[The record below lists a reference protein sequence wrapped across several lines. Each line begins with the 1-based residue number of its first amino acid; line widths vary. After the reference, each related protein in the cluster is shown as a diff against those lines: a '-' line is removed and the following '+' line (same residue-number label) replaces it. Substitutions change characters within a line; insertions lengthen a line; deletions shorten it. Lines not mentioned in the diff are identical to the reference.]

1 MRHTYSSV
9 GTCFFVMIR
18 RPPRSTRTD
27 TLFPYTTLFR
37 SRLRALRA
45 VEGNARREGPELPRL
60 TWRPGLW
67 LLPAQ
72 MRRTQRALACRL
84 GEGPAAVA
92 PALVGRAVRH
102 RDDLLA
108 QGPGDGGGLA
118 RRDFRVPGVAVARHH
133 LCEAG
138 LSHDGGGQIGRA
150 HV

>member
-1 MRHTYSSV
+1 MRISDWSSDV
-9 GTCFFVMIR
+9 C
-18 RPPRSTRTD
+18 SSD
-27 TLFPYTTLFR
+27 
-37 SRLRALRA
+37 
-45 VEGNARREGPELPRL
+45 
-60 TWRPGLW
+60 LW

-118 RRDFRVPGVAVARHH
+118 RRDRSEERRVGKSGSVRVD
-133 LCEAG
+133 L
-138 LSHDGGGQIGRA
+138 GGRRIIKKKTT
-150 HV
+150 

>member
-1 MRHTYSSV
+1 
-9 GTCFFVMIR
+9 MIR
-18 RPPRSTRTD
+18 RPPISTRTD

-37 SRLRALRA
+37 SRAQDGRRLARLQRRRLRALRA

-92 PALVGRAVRH
+92 PALV
-102 RDDLLA
+102 
-108 QGPGDGGGLA
+108 
-118 RRDFRVPGVAVARHH
+118 
-133 LCEAG
+133 E
-138 LSHDGGGQIGRA
+138 IGRA
-150 HV
+150 SCRERVCQYV